1 MDQKLSHIQLFEAF
15 RQDNQALID
24 WFKKVMLRENSQFL
38 CNART
43 SLDSDVIINVHW
55 CPTSCSYELSYTNR
69 GTIAIQ
75 VSAIGVTLQQ
85 CTIHNKKQYEIAT
98 AFKGFE
104 IALKLLQT
112 NLKIAFGK
120 EAERLLG
127 YVIP

>member
-1 MDQKLSHIQLFEAF
+1 MDQKLPHIQLFEAF
-15 RQDNQALID
+15 RQDNQSLID

-38 CNART
+38 CNAHT
-43 SLDSDVIINVHW
+43 SSDVIINVHW
-55 CPTSCSYELSYTNR
+55 SPTNCSYELSYTNR
-69 GTIAIQ
+69 GTLAIQ

-85 CTIHNKKQYEIAT
+85 CTLHKKKQDDIAT

-127 YVIP
+127 YVIL

>member
-1 MDQKLSHIQLFEAF
+1 MDKKLPHIQLFEAF
-15 RQDNQALID
+15 RQDNQSLID

-43 SLDSDVIINVHW
+43 SSDVIINVHW
-55 CPTSCSYELSYTNR
+55 SPTSCSYELSYTNR

-85 CTIHNKKQYEIAT
+85 CTIHKKKQDDIVT

>member
-1 MDQKLSHIQLFEAF
+1 MDQKLLHIQLFEAF
-15 RQDNQALID
+15 RQDNQSLID

-43 SLDSDVIINVHW
+43 FSDVIINAHW
-55 CPTSCSYELSYTNR
+55 CPTNCSYELSYTNR

-85 CTIHNKKQYEIAT
+85 CTIHNKKQDEIAT